1 MPLASEQTDELG
13 QRRPYPPLRL
23 SGNTSNRSNFAGR
36 LMAMRRFI
44 MNVSTP
50 EKWSQWEN
58 VPIDTVYSKQSE
70 IHVQATK
77 TAYFD

>member
-1 MPLASEQTDELG
+1 
-13 QRRPYPPLRL
+13 
-23 SGNTSNRSNFAGR
+23 
-36 LMAMRRFI
+36 MAMRRFI

-77 TAYFD
+77 TAYFDGPEGYFLDTVTLQIMSVLHPVERKNRYRVLTRKWLT